1 MVYFQQDQICEPIQ
15 ASFDMKTDFLDD
27 EGDSPNIRSPS
38 LLEIPQ
44 SKPEDSDTEIIVSF
58 FSIDFFQKLIFFL

>member
-1 MVYFQQDQICEPIQ
+1 
-15 ASFDMKTDFLDD
+15 MKTDFLDD

-58 FSIDFFQKLIFFL
+58 PLIFFQKLIIFSFFKYHNILKSS

>member
-1 MVYFQQDQICEPIQ
+1 MVYCQQDQICEPIQ

-27 EGDSPNIRSPS
+27 EGESPNIRSPS

-58 FSIDFFQKLIFFL
+58 FPLIFFQKLIFFL

>member
-1 MVYFQQDQICEPIQ
+1 
-15 ASFDMKTDFLDD
+15 MKTDFIDD
-27 EGDSPNIRSPS
+27 EGDTPNTRSPS

-58 FSIDFFQKLIFFL
+58 FH

>member
-1 MVYFQQDQICEPIQ
+1 
-15 ASFDMKTDFLDD
+15 MKTDFLDD

-58 FSIDFFQKLIFFL
+58 PLIFFQKLIIFSFLNITIS

>member
-1 MVYFQQDQICEPIQ
+1 MVYFQQDQVCEPVQ
-15 ASFDMKTDFLDD
+15 VSFDMKTDILDD

-58 FSIDFFQKLIFFL
+58 PLLFFPKKIY